1 MINNIMRF
9 AAMVLGMA
17 GIVFFFSVV
26 APETVSTE
34 NAYSQVNTV
43 QSDLVFQQLVKE
55 HDVQGLVEEEFGV
68 CLTQ

>member
-1 MINNIMRF
+1 MINSIMRF
-9 AAMVLGMA
+9 TAMVLAMV